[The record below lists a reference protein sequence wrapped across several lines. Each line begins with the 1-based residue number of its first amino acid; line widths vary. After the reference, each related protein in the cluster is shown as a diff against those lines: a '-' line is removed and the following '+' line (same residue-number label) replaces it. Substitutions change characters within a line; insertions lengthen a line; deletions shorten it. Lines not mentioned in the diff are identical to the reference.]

1 MIYILY
7 GDDEFTRDQHLAA
20 MKADL
25 GDPATASMNMT
36 VLEGDRLSLPQ
47 LQENAD
53 AMPFLADR
61 RLVVIR
67 HFLDRFEPR
76 RDPGEPA
83 QPPVATKQDKA
94 LADAM
99 VLYLTGLAE
108 TTDLVFVEDRFS
120 DKSPLHP
127 AIAGAGGKVQQ
138 FSAPRG
144 QALQAWVVKQANAEG
159 GRITPAAAALLA
171 DYVGDNL
178 RQLGHELEKL
188 LAYTDRARP
197 IEESDVQLLVT
208 EIKEGT
214 IFQLVD
220 AVAGRNGKR
229 ALELFHTLLG
239 AGQSPIYILSMI
251 TRQFR
256 MLLQVKEMSQ
266 AGATQPAMQAAL
278 QMHPFV
284 LGKVTEQARGFSLP
298 RLDAIYRQLAEVD
311 TAIKRGRM
319 EPEVALDLLLVDL
332 TA

>member
-1 MIYILY
+1 MIYVLF
-7 GDDEFTRDQHLAA
+7 GDDEFSRDQRLAA
-20 MKADL
+20 MKAAL

-36 VLEGDRLSLPQ
+36 TLEGDRMTLPQ
-47 LQENAD
+47 IQENAD
-53 AMPFLADR
+53 AMPFLSDR
-61 RLVVIR
+61 RLVVVR

-83 QPPVATKQDKA
+83 QAPVANKQDKA
-94 LADAM
+94 LAESLQA
-99 VLYLTGLAE
+99 YLPGLPD
-108 TTDLVFVEDRFS
+108 TTDLIFVEDRYS
-120 DKSPLHP
+120 DKSPLYQ
-127 AIAGAGGKVQQ
+127 AIATAKGRVEQ
-138 FSAPRG
+138 FAAPRG
-144 QALQAWVVKQANAEG
+144 QALQAWVVKQAGADG

-171 DYVGDNL
+171 VYVGDNL

-188 LAYTDRARP
+188 LAYTDRARS
-197 IEESDVQLLVT
+197 IEERDVQLLVT
-208 EIKEGT
+208 ETKEGT

-229 ALELFHTLLG
+229 AVELFHTLLG
-239 AGQSPIYILSMI
+239 AGQSPIYILAMI

-256 MLLQVKEMSQ
+256 MLLQVKELSQ
-266 AGATQPAMQAAL
+266 AGSSQPAIQAAL

-284 LGKVTEQARGFSLP
+284 LGKVSDQARGFSLE

-319 EPEVALDLLLVDL
+319 EPEVALDLLLADL